1 MTDKRIALEELPMMM
16 FLPPDMKKLVMDCFV
31 PASFGFGGNI
41 ITEGEETDAVYV
53 LAEGR
58 ARMVKRGANGEEIPL
73 NVLKPGETFGATG
86 LLDPTALA
94 PDGKRATTVRA
105 SSDVQAY
112 KLDPSLFQALLQ
124 NHPEVKNYFT
134 LEQKHRQLA
143 GFIKLYTVF
152 AKLPAEALKL
162 LALEAETIN
171 VNAGDVVIRQGDS
184 IGPMFIV
191 EEGRLRVTGQDGERQ
206 RELAFLRRG
215 DLFGEVSIAR
225 NEPRRATVEALTPC
239 RLVKINETTF
249 GKLYAGFPEFRTKI
263 EDRINQYNYKKTA
276 RLPLDFAQEILPAN
290 AEPTEQVSARQLDE
304 RKTAAQIGPFATED
318 GHFVK
323 GNKRIRRFEHVKQI
337 DEMDC
342 GAASLTM
349 VCRYFGKKVSLTRIR
364 QVVHTATDGTSLR
377 GLCQGAETLG
387 LAARSV
393 KASKSNVAQMPLPA
407 IIHWDSYHWCVLFD
421 VNDTHAWI
429 ADPAISIRKIT
440 RKELDEK
447 WNGYAALFD
456 YTASFEQAPESQAGL
471 SWMLPFLK
479 PFTSILVKA
488 LGLAAIM
495 SALQM
500 LLPVFTQV
508 IVDSVV
514 VETDTNLLTMMIGA
528 MLVVLVFMT
537 AAMLVQR
544 YLLSFVAVRIDSSSL
559 DFITR
564 RLLALPLSYFTSRK
578 TGDIQRRILGV
589 RQVREFLVQN
599 GVNGLT
605 SVAQIIAAMAL
616 MFTYSPMLALVFL
629 AVAPLY
635 AGLMKFSSKKLGPMF
650 DELEEAYGKYNSHQ
664 IDAIKGI
671 ETVKALGAESSLRE
685 KMLSEFLGLSNK
697 QFKSNFLMMGYDGAV
712 QTVGFL
718 TMALFLFIGA
728 QRVMSGEM
736 TIGAMVA
743 FNSLVAMAN
752 APILTL
758 LSMWDNWQL
767 SSVMLNRLNDI
778 FESEP
783 EQGHDHSALKSV
795 RTLEGRVRL
804 QNVSFAYGSSD
815 SAKILENI
823 SIEIPA
829 GKTVAVVGR
838 SGSGKTTLVKCL
850 AGMLEP
856 TEGTIFFDDVEQK
869 KLRYRDLRRQI
880 GFVLQENY
888 LFDDTIAKNIA
899 LGEEEPDIDR
909 VAWAARVANA
919 HNFIERLPL
928 SYETR
933 VGESGIALSG
943 GQRQRLAIARA
954 VYSKPPILIFDEA
967 TSALDTESEKAV
979 KENMDQLFKGRT
991 SFVIAHR
998 LSTIRDADIIL
1009 VIEKGKIVEQGS
1021 HDELMAR
1028 QGLYYY
1034 LSSQQLGL

>member
-1 MTDKRIALEELPMMM
+1 MTDKRVALEELPMMM
-16 FLPPDMKKLVMDCFV
+16 FLPDELKRLVMDCFV
-31 PASFGFGGNI
+31 PASFGFGGDI
-41 ITEGEETDAVYV
+41 IREGEETDAVYV

-58 ARMVKRGANGEEIPL
+58 ARMVKRGDNGEEIPL

-86 LLDPTALA
+86 LLDPSLV
-94 PDGKRATTVRA
+94 GKRTTTVRA

-112 KLDPSLFQALLQ
+112 KLEPSLFQALLS
-124 NHPEVKNYFT
+124 NHPEVKTYFDI
-134 LEQKHRQLA
+134 EQRHRQLA
-143 GFIKLYTVF
+143 NFIKLYTPL
-152 AKLPAEALKL
+152 AKLPADGLKL
-162 LALEAETIN
+162 LTLEAE
-171 VNAGDVVIRQGDS
+171 VLSVGAGQAVIRQGDEV
-184 IGPMFIV
+184 GPMFIV
-191 EEGRLRVTGQDGERQ
+191 EEGRLKVWETQGTRQ
-206 RELAFLRRG
+206 RELAFLRKG
-215 DLFGEVSIAR
+215 DLFGELSIAR
-225 NEPRRATVEALTPC
+225 NQPRGATVEAMTDC
-239 RLVKINETTF
+239 RLIRINEKTF
-249 GKLYAGFPEFRTKI
+249 GKLYAGFPEFKSKI
-263 EDRINQYNYKKTA
+263 EERITAYDYKKTA
-276 RLPLDFAQEILPAN
+276 RLPLDFAHEILPAN
-290 AEPTEQVSARQLDE
+290 AEPIEQVSPLQLDE
-304 RKTAAQIGPFATED
+304 RKTVAQIGPFATED

-323 GNKRIRRFEHVKQI
+323 GKRVRSFPHIKQI

-342 GAASLTM
+342 GAASLAM
-349 VCRYFGKKVSLTRIR
+349 VCRHFGRKVSITRIR

-377 GLCQGAETLG
+377 GLCQGAEALG

-393 KASKSNVAQMPLPA
+393 KASKGNLPQMPLPA
-407 IIHWDSYHWCVLFD
+407 IIHWDNYHWVVLFD

-429 ADPAISIRKIT
+429 ADPASSIRKIT

-456 YTASFEQAPESQAGL
+456 YTEAFEQAPETRTGFGWL
-471 SWMLPFLK
+471 MPFLS
-479 PFTSILVKA
+479 PFKGIFAKA
-488 LGLAAIM
+488 TGLAVIV

-508 IVDSVV
+508 IVDSVL
-514 VETDTNLLTMMIGA
+514 VENDSSLLTMMIGT

-544 YLLSFVAVRIDSSSL
+544 YLLSFVAVRVDSSSL

-564 RLLALPLSYFTSRK
+564 KLLALPLSYFAARK
-578 TGDIQRRILGV
+578 TGDIQRRIQGV

-605 SVAQIIAAMAL
+605 SIAQIVAAVTL
-616 MFTYSPMLALVFL
+616 MFFYSPMLAAVFL
-629 AVAPLY
+629 AVAPMY
-635 AGLMKFSSKKLGPMF
+635 AGLMKYSSKRLGPMF
-650 DELEEAYGKYNSHQ
+650 DELEEAYGKYSSHQ

-685 KMLSEFLGLSNK
+685 KMLGEFHGLAKK
-697 QFKSNFLMMGYDGAV
+697 QFKSNFLMMGYEGAV

-718 TMALFLFIGA
+718 SMALFLFVA
-728 QRVMSGEM
+728 ANRVMSGEM

-758 LSMWDNWQL
+758 LSMWDNWQFA
-767 SSVMLNRLNDI
+767 SVLLNRMNDI

-783 EQGHDHSALKSV
+783 EQGTDHSNLKPV
-795 RTLEGRVRL
+795 RSLEGRVRL
-804 QNVSFAYGSSD
+804 QNVSFQYGGSD
-815 SAKILENI
+815 SAKILDDI
-823 SIEIPA
+823 SLDIPA
-829 GKTVAVVGR
+829 GKTIAIVGR

-856 TEGTIFFDDVEQK
+856 TSGAIFFDDVEQR

-888 LFDDTIAKNIA
+888 LFDDTIAKNVA
-899 LGEEEPDIDR
+899 FGDEEPDTDR
-909 VAWAARVANA
+909 VIWAAKVANA
-919 HNFIERLPL
+919 HEFVDRLPL
-928 SYETR
+928 GYETR
-933 VGESGIALSG
+933 VGETGIALSG

-954 VYSKPPILIFDEA
+954 VYNKPPILIFDEA

-979 KENMDQLFKGRT
+979 KDNMSQLFKGRT

-998 LSTIRDADIIL
+998 LSTIRDADLIL
-1009 VIEKGKIVEQGS
+1009 VIEKGKLVEQGT
-1021 HDELMAR
+1021 HEELMAR

>member
-1 MTDKRIALEELPMMM
+1 MTDKRMTLEELPMMM
-16 FLPPDMKKLVMDCFV
+16 FLPSELKQLVMDCFV
-31 PASFGFGGNI
+31 PASFSFGGDI
-41 ITEGEETDAVYV
+41 VTEGEETDAVYV

-86 LLDPTALA
+86 LLDPSVLVNG
-94 PDGKRATTVRA
+94 GKRQTTVRA

-112 KLDPSLFQALLQ
+112 KLDPSLFQALLA
-124 NHPEVKNYFT
+124 NHPEVKNYFDI
-134 LEQKHRQLA
+134 EQRHRQLA
-143 GFIKLYTVF
+143 NFIKLYTPL

-162 LALEAETIN
+162 LALEAET
-171 VNAGDVVIRQGDS
+171 VAVKAGEVLVHQGDAV
-184 IGPMFIV
+184 GPMFIV
-191 EEGRLRVTGQDGERQ
+191 EEGRLKGWEAQGTRQ
-206 RELAFLRRG
+206 REIAFLRKG
-215 DLFGEVSIAR
+215 DLFGELSIAR
-225 NEPRRATVEALTPC
+225 NQPRRATIEALTDC
-239 RLVKINETTF
+239 RLIRINETTF
-249 GKLYAGFPEFRTKI
+249 GKLYAGYPEFKSKI
-263 EDRINQYNYKKTA
+263 EERISSYEYKKTA

-290 AEPTEQVSARQLDE
+290 AEPVEQVSPLQLDE
-304 RKTAAQIGPFATED
+304 RKTLAQVGPFATED

-323 GNKRIRRFEHVKQI
+323 GKRVRRFQHLKQI

-342 GAASLTM
+342 GAASLAM
-349 VCRYFGKKVSLTRIR
+349 VCRHFGRKVSITRIR
-364 QVVHTATDGTSLR
+364 QVVNTATDGTSLR
-377 GLCQGAETLG
+377 GLCHGAEALG

-393 KASKSNVAQMPLPA
+393 KASKVNVAQMPLPA
-407 IIHWDSYHWCVLFD
+407 IIHWDNYHWVVLFD
-421 VNDTHAWI
+421 VDDTHAWI
-429 ADPAISIRKIT
+429 ADPAASIRKIT
-440 RKELDEK
+440 RRELDEK

-456 YTASFEQAPESQAGL
+456 YTEAFEQAPESNTGFGWL
-471 SWMLPFLK
+471 MPFLK
-479 PFTSILVKA
+479 PFKGIFAKA
-488 LGLAAIM
+488 TGLAVIV

-508 IVDSVV
+508 IVDSVL
-514 VETDTNLLTMMIGA
+514 VENDSSLLTMMIGA

-537 AAMLVQR
+537 VAMLVQR
-544 YLLSFVAVRIDSSSL
+544 YLLSFVAVRVDSSSL

-564 RLLALPLSYFTSRK
+564 RLLALPLSYFTARK
-578 TGDIQRRILGV
+578 TGDIQRRIQGV

-605 SVAQIIAAMAL
+605 SIAQIVAAVTL
-616 MFTYSPMLALVFL
+616 MFFYSPMLAAVFL
-629 AVAPLY
+629 AVAPMY
-635 AGLMKFSSKKLGPMF
+635 AGLMKYSSKRLGPMF

-671 ETVKALGAESSLRE
+671 ETVKALGAESGFRE
-685 KMLSEFLGLSNK
+685 KMLNEFHGLAKK
-697 QFKSNFLMMGYDGAV
+697 QFKSNFLMMGYEGAV

-718 TMALFLFIGA
+718 SMAMFLFVA
-728 QRVMSGEM
+728 ANRVMSGEM

-758 LSMWDNWQL
+758 LSMWDNWQFAAVL
-767 SSVMLNRLNDI
+767 LNRMNDI

-783 EQGHDHSALKSV
+783 EQGSDHSQLKPV
-795 RTLEGRVRL
+795 RSLEGRVRL
-804 QNVSFAYGSSD
+804 QNLSFSYGGVD
-815 SAKILENI
+815 GAKILEDI
-823 SIEIPA
+823 SLDIPA

-856 TEGTIFFDDVEQK
+856 TGGAIFFDDVEQR

-888 LFDDTIAKNIA
+888 LFDDTIARNIA
-899 LGEEEPDIDR
+899 FGEEEPDLDR
-909 VAWAARVANA
+909 VIWAAKVANA
-919 HNFIERLPL
+919 HEFVDRLPL
-928 SYETR
+928 GYETR
-933 VGESGIALSG
+933 VGETGIALSG

-954 VYSKPPILIFDEA
+954 VYNKPPILIFDEA

-979 KENMDQLFKGRT
+979 KDNMDQLFKGRT

-998 LSTIRDADIIL
+998 LSTIRDADLIL
-1009 VIEKGKIVEQGS
+1009 VIEKGKLVEQGT

>member
-1 MTDKRIALEELPMMM
+1 MSDKQVALEQMPMMM
-16 FLPPDMKKLVMDCFV
+16 FLPAELKKLVMDCFV
-31 PASFGFGGNI
+31 PASFSFGGDI
-41 ITEGEETDAVYV
+41 VTEGEESDAVYV

-73 NVLKPGETFGATG
+73 NVLRPGETFGATG
-86 LLDPTALA
+86 LLDPTAI
-94 PDGKRATTVRA
+94 GKRSTTVRA

-112 KLDPSLFQALLQ
+112 KLDPALFQALLQ
-124 NHPEVKNYFT
+124 NHPEVKKYFD
-134 LEQKHRQLA
+134 LEQRHRQLVN
-143 GFIKLYTVF
+143 FLKLYTIF

-162 LALEAETIN
+162 LATEAELVS
-171 VNAGDVVIRQGDS
+171 VNASEMVIREGDGV
-184 IGPMFIV
+184 GPMFLV
-191 EEGRLRVTGQDGERQ
+191 EEGRLRVLGQAGTRQ
-206 RELAFLRRG
+206 RELAFLRKG
-215 DLFGEVSIAR
+215 DLFGEMAIAK
-225 NEPRRATVEALTPC
+225 NQPRRASVEALTPC
-239 RLVKINETTF
+239 RLIKISETTF
-249 GKLYAGFPEFRTKI
+249 GKLYAGFPEFRNKI
-263 EDRINQYNYKKTA
+263 EERIAQYDYKKTA
-276 RLPLDFAQEILPAN
+276 RLPLDFTREILPAN
-290 AEPTEQVSARQLDE
+290 AEPVEQVSPLQLDE

-323 GNKRIRRFEHVKQI
+323 GNKRIRSFPHLKQI

-342 GAASLTM
+342 GAASLAM
-349 VCRYFGKKVSLTRIR
+349 VCRHFGRKVSITRIR

-377 GLCQGAETLG
+377 GICQGAEALG

-393 KASKSNVAQMPLPA
+393 KASKSNLKQMPLPA
-407 IIHWDSYHWCVLFD
+407 IIHWDNYHWVVLFD
-421 VNDTHAWI
+421 VNETHAWI
-429 ADPAISIRKIT
+429 ADPASSIRKIT
-440 RKELDEK
+440 RRELDEK

-456 YTASFEQAPESQAGL
+456 YTEAFEQAPESHTGFGWL
-471 SWMLPFLK
+471 MPFLK
-479 PFTSILVKA
+479 PFTGIFAKA
-488 LGLAAIM
+488 FGLATIV

-508 IVDSVV
+508 IVDSVL
-514 VETDTNLLTMMIGA
+514 VENDSSLLTMMIGA

-537 AAMLVQR
+537 VAMLVQR

-564 RLLALPLSYFTSRK
+564 RLLALPISYFASRK
-578 TGDIQRRILGV
+578 TGDIQRRIQGV

-605 SVAQIIAAMAL
+605 AIAQIAAAVAL
-616 MFTYSPMLALVFL
+616 MFLYSPLLAGIFL

-635 AGLMKFSSKKLGPMF
+635 AGLMKFSSKRLGPMF
-650 DELEEAYGKYNSHQ
+650 DELEEAYGKYASHQ

-685 KMLSEFLGLSNK
+685 KMLNEFHGLAHK
-697 QFKSNFLMMGYDGAV
+697 QFKSNFLLMGYEGAV

-718 TMALFLFIGA
+718 SMAMFLFVAA

-758 LSMWDNWQL
+758 LSMWDNWQFAAVL
-767 SSVMLNRLNDI
+767 LNRMNDI

-783 EQGHDHSALKSV
+783 EQGTDHSTLKPV
-795 RTLEGRVRL
+795 RSLEGRVRL
-804 QNVSFAYGSSD
+804 QHVSFQYGGSD
-815 SAKILENI
+815 SPKILEDI
-823 SIEIPA
+823 SIDIPA

-856 TEGTIFFDDVEQK
+856 TAGSIFFDDVEQK

-899 LGEEEPDIDR
+899 FGEEEPDVDR
-909 VAWAARVANA
+909 VIWAAKVANA
-919 HNFIERLPL
+919 HEFIDRLPL
-928 SYETR
+928 GYETR
-933 VGESGIALSG
+933 VGETGIALSG
-943 GQRQRLAIARA
+943 GQRQRIAIARA
-954 VYSKPPILIFDEA
+954 VYNKPPILIFDEA

-979 KENMDQLFKGRT
+979 KENMDQLLKGRT

-1009 VIEKGKIVEQGS
+1009 VIEKGQIVEQGS
-1021 HDELMAR
+1021 HDELMQR